1 MPTRC
6 GRRGGWPRRTAV
18 LPAGLVSRLGVPPTA
33 PQHGVKRTAPEGA
46 AGRAARR
53 WRVYGAPQ
61 PFPYAD
67 EQLGKQGRRMQPDE
81 TGPLSLDALLRQG
94 DALYLPR
101 G

>member
-1 MPTRC
+1 M
-6 GRRGGWPRRTAV
+6 
-18 LPAGLVSRLGVPPTA
+18 
-33 PQHGVKRTAPEGA
+33 
-46 AGRAARR
+46 
-53 WRVYGAPQ
+53 YGAPQ